1 MRKPNFFIVG
11 HTRSG
16 TSSLLYQLKQHPD
29 VFIIHTGTGQLH
41 SLFGYYLPLI
51 KSEKE
56 YLRLFSLRSFGESL
70 YHSITDSC
78 LEDGYKAI

>member
-56 YLRLFSLRSFGESL
+56 YLRLFSDAKNEKCVFELTFLFNFSSQ
-70 YHSITDSC
+70 
-78 LEDGYKAI
+78 K